1 MNNELGDFLRQLRG
15 KRSLRDIADLT
26 GLSHTY
32 IADIENGYRR
42 GTNKPL
48 KVSPEILKKLSKALN
63 TSYAEL
69 MVLAGYWDKDD
80 QENERLSEVYYEE
93 RKMENK
99 IIALIKK
106 IANDDNIFPS
116 RYHEDIFKIFGG
128 YASDNEIY
136 ERSSF
141 RSRASFDNWYSGY
154 LNQDAEDKTVDEELA
169 IEEFNKYY
177 NYRTIKQGIESLD
190 RFINL
195 SKTLDD
201 FWNELVDFCLR
212 HNIGYQDE
220 QIRESSPPYLTGK
233 ELDEIPIEE
242 LALHNLTRKGKP
254 LTDEQKQ
261 KLAQLIQ
268 SAADLLD

>member
-1 MNNELGDFLRQLRG
+1 MSNELGNFLRQLRG

-32 IADIENGYRR
+32 ISDIENGYRR

-48 KVSPEILKKLSKALN
+48 KVSPEILKKLSKALD

-80 QENERLSEVYYEE
+80 PENEMLSEIYSEE
-93 RKMENK
+93 RKMEKK
-99 IIALIKK
+99 ITALLKK
-106 IANDDNIFPS
+106 IANDENLFPS

-128 YASDNEIY
+128 YASDKEVY

-141 RSRASFDNWYSGY
+141 GDINSFDKWYSDY
-154 LNQDAEDKTVDEELA
+154 LKRDEEDKSVDEEWA

-190 RFINL
+190 RFIIIN
-195 SKTLDD
+195 KTLDD
-201 FWNELVDFCLR
+201 FWDELVDFCLR
-212 HNIGYQDE
+212 HNIDYQDD

-242 LALHNLTRKGKP
+242 LANHNLTRKGKP
-254 LTDEQKQ
+254 LTEEQKK
-261 KLAQLIQ
+261 KLVQILK